1 MTAPEHHDASLVDGQ
16 VLTRTQRAC
25 WGVARVVMTSLAKL
39 WFRYEVH
46 GRENLP
52 TSGAFIVSPVHR
64 SNLDT
69 PLLPVIRTA
78 PIRFMG
84 KDSLWKFN
92 RAGAWFLTMLGG
104 FPVERESADRG
115 ALRIAETILERGE
128 TLVMF
133 PEGTRRSG
141 LEVLE
146 ENMFD
151 GPSFLSG
158 RQQCPIVPVGIGG
171 TEYAMPVGRKF
182 VFPKKLVFIIGEPI
196 PPPTPNERGRV
207 SRKAVKAHTELL
219 RSRLQTLFDEA
230 LEAGGYETRA
240 LGSGGASAPE

>member
-1 MTAPEHHDASLVDGQ
+1 MSDDAYGQ
-16 VLTRTQRAC
+16 DLTRMQRAA
-25 WGVARVVMTSLAKL
+25 WLFGRALVVVLAKV

-52 TSGAFIVSPVHR
+52 TSGAFIISPVHR

-69 PLLPVIRTA
+69 PLLPVIRRA

-84 KDSLWKFN
+84 KDSLWE
-92 RAGAWFLTMLGG
+92 AGRFPAWFLTMLGG
-104 FPVERESADRG
+104 FPVDRDGADRG
-115 ALRIAETILERGE
+115 ALRAAEDILERGE

-141 LEVLE
+141 TVVEQ

-158 RQQCPIVPVGIGG
+158 RQQIPIVPVGLGG
-171 TEYAMPVGRKF
+171 SERAMPIGSKF
-182 VFPKKLVFIIGEPI
+182 VYPRKIVFIIGEPI
-196 PPPTPNERGRV
+196 APPEPNENGRV
-207 SRKAVKAHTELL
+207 SRRAVKEHTNLLRERLQELL
-219 RSRLQTLFDEA
+219 DASLDEI
-230 LEAGGYETRA
+230 
-240 LGSGGASAPE
+240 S

>member
-1 MTAPEHHDASLVDGQ
+1 MTELGYGGDLSRL
-16 VLTRTQRAC
+16 QRAT
-25 WGVARVVMTSLAKL
+25 WIVGRTLVTVLAKI
-39 WFRYEVH
+39 WFRTEVH

-69 PLLPVIRTA
+69 PLLPVIRRE

-84 KDSLWKFN
+84 KDSLWEASRF
-92 RAGAWFLTMLGG
+92 AAWFLTTLGG
-104 FPVERESADRG
+104 FPVDREGADRG
-115 ALRIAETILERGE
+115 ALRLAEQILERGE

-141 LEVLE
+141 PVILE

-158 RQQCPIVPVGIGG
+158 RQQIPIVPVGIGG
-171 TEYAMPVGRKF
+171 SERAMPIGKKF
-182 VFPKKLVFIIGEPI
+182 VYPRKIVFIIGEPI
-196 PPPTPNERGRV
+196 APPEPNENGRV
-207 SRKAVKAHTELL
+207 SRRAVREHTDLL
-219 RSRLQTLFDEA
+219 RQRLQDLFD
-230 LEAGGYETRA
+230 RA
-240 LGSGGASAPE
+240 MAMIA

>member
-1 MTAPEHHDASLVDGQ
+1 MTDDNYGRD
-16 VLTRTQRAC
+16 LTRMQR
-25 WGVARVVMTSLAKL
+25 VAWLFGRTLVAVVAKL

-52 TSGAFIVSPVHR
+52 TSGAFIISPVHR

-69 PLLPVIRTA
+69 PLLPVIRRA

-84 KDSLWKFN
+84 KDSLWE
-92 RAGAWFLTMLGG
+92 AGRFAGWFLTMLGG
-104 FPVERESADRG
+104 FPVDRDGADRG
-115 ALRIAETILERGE
+115 ALRAAEEILERGE

-141 LEVLE
+141 TVVEE

-158 RQQCPIVPVGIGG
+158 RQQVPIVPVGLGG
-171 TEYAMPVGRKF
+171 SERAMPVGSKF
-182 VFPKKLVFIIGEPI
+182 VYPRKIVFIIGEPI
-196 PPPTPNERGRV
+196 APPTPNDNGRV
-207 SRKAVKAHTELL
+207 SRRAVKEHTALL
-219 RSRLQTLFDEA
+219 RDRLQELFDESMT
-230 LEAGGYETRA
+230 E
-240 LGSGGASAPE
+240 LGL